1 MDDNERITIDFVF
14 PAESEGLIEPRKP
27 TAAERNLGR
36 CTGCGGEKY
45 ILANEMSGNKL
56 KGVRPSRMYEC
67 ADCGTYRLG

>member
-1 MDDNERITIDFVF
+1 MDRDDPVTVDFVF
-14 PAESEGLIEPRKP
+14 PMESEGLIEPRKP
-27 TAAERNLGR
+27 VAGVSHLGR

-45 ILANEMSGNKL
+45 ILANEMSGNKV